1 MAKQTGKKFK
11 MPNPLFGKGAY
22 EKLAALAVNEYR
34 KITFDVNNPTMANKK
49 KFPKYKS
56 KSYEKRKESNQLNRQ
71 DGSYAKS
78 TAPVVSGDLMLD
90 TKGDYSLKHESIYI
104 GWNAH
109 ANKIDW
115 LRDMSP
121 ERILTSKAHP
131 FPKKITGQ
139 KLMKLFNQHLK
150 KVMPKGTRTT
160 TIGKKK

>member
-104 GWNAH
+104 GWNAQ

-115 LRDMSP
+115 LRDNG
-121 ERILTSKAHP
+121 RILTSKQYP
-131 FPKKITGQ
+131 INPDVVKKMMPQ
-139 KLMKLFNQHLK
+139 LNKELK
-150 KVMPKGTRTT
+150 KSMPKGTNTIS
-160 TIGKKK
+160 IGKKK

>member
-90 TKGDYSLKHESIYI
+90 TKGDYSAKDNSIYI

-115 LRDMSP
+115 LRDNG
-121 ERILTSKAHP
+121 RILTSKQYP
-131 FPKKITGQ
+131 INPDVVKKMMPQ
-139 KLMKLFNQHLK
+139 LNKELK
-150 KVMPKGTRTT
+150 KSMPKGTNTI

>member
-90 TKGDYSLKHESIYI
+90 TKGDYSAKDNSIYI
-104 GWNAH
+104 GWNAED
-109 ANKIDW
+109 NKIDW
-115 LRDMSP
+115 LRDNG
-121 ERILTSKAHP
+121 RILTSKQYP
-131 FPKKITGQ
+131 INPDVVKKMMPQ
-139 KLMKLFNQHLK
+139 LNKELK
-150 KVMPKGTRTT
+150 KSMPKGTNTI